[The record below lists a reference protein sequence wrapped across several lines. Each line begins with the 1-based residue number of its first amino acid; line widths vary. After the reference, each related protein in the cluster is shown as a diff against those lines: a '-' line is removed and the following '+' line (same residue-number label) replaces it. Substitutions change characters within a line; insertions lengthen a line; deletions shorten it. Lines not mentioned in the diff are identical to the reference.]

1 MLTQPRIYA
10 SAGREIPD
18 ISSRLRGIGMP
29 LYGIYPPLVIP
40 LNDMGLF
47 VLTLRWLL
55 PLFTQ
60 KIGVYFVNFRI
71 L

>member
-1 MLTQPRIYA
+1 MTEPRVFA

-18 ISSRLRGIGMP
+18 ISSLLLEIGMQ
-29 LYGIYPPLVIP
+29 LYGIYLPLVTP
-40 LNDMGLF
+40 LKDMGLF
-47 VLTLRWLL
+47 VLMLRWLL

-60 KIGVYFVNFRI
+60 KIGVYLVDLRI